1 MPPLAADLLHSS
13 LVGMDALFGRV
24 RIGFWQEQARL
35 LLELRD
41 PEAMAA
47 GYRRMSAG
55 SAPGT
60 LHDLIISELN
70 RHPITEQQEPW
81 VNDLLTTFQTIA
93 GVAADAIAR
102 SGAKARIP
110 VSLAEAAR
118 RYPWQQEVKPDLP
131 NRDDNVHTYAFD
143 CTTCGSRFLLDTA
156 VASAASQRWAVRFAP
171 QAIAANRST
180 ELVSVAFDPDHDQKA
195 QRAVQEVRPAADQL
209 GLPEIRMPYNRP
221 GHQPDDRCGVCGAD
235 TWKPVPL
242 RLTGDPLRLVPMV

>member
-24 RIGFWQEQARL
+24 KIGFWQEQARL

-47 GYRRMSAG
+47 GYRQMSAG

-60 LHDLIISELN
+60 LHDLIISEYN

-93 GVAADAIAR
+93 GVAANEIAKR
-102 SGAKARIP
+102 GAKAKIP
-110 VSLAEAAR
+110 MSLADAAR
-118 RYPWQQEVKPDLP
+118 RYPWQDEVRPNLP
-131 NRDDNVHTYAFD
+131 NRDNVHTYALD
-143 CTTCGSRFLLDTA
+143 CITCGSRFLLNTA

-171 QAIAANRST
+171 QVIAANRST
-180 ELVSVAFDPDHDQKA
+180 ELVSAAFDPDHDAEA
-195 QRAVQEVRPAADQL
+195 QHAVQEVRPAADEL

-221 GHQPDDRCGVCGAD
+221 GHEPDDRCGVCGAD

-242 RLTGDPLRLVPMV
+242 RLTEDPVRLVPML